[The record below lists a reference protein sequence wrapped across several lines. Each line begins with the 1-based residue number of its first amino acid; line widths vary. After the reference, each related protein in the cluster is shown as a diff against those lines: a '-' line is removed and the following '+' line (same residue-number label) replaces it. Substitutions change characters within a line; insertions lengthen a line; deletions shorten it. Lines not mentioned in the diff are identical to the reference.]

1 MTKNSYKKN
10 ILVIATTFP
19 RWHNDSTPS
28 FVYELSERLGKSY
41 NISVLAPHH
50 YGAKKNEKMGSV
62 QVKRFAYFWPE
73 RLQRLCYGAGIIP
86 NMKSSMLAFFQ
97 FPLLIFSEFVNSWKI
112 IRREKI
118 DLIHAHWMLP
128 QGIIGAVL
136 KKIFGKPLMVT
147 IHGSDLFPLKNLFFR
162 KLQEFTVKNA
172 DIVTINSPA
181 AKKELLDRFSI
192 YEEKIFLIPMGINT
206 KLFRNKNRKN
216 NGKAKKILF
225 VGRLNDQKGLDYL
238 IIAMRKI
245 SKKEPN
251 ARLLIIGEGEY
262 KSYLH
267 QLAGNEEV
275 SDRVEFMGA
284 KPHNELVHY
293 YQSCDILV
301 LPSLSNK
308 TGTESLGLVLIEGMA
323 CGLPVVGTRVG
334 GIPSIINNRENGI
347 LVEQKNS
354 DELADAINFL
364 LDHPK
369 ESKRM
374 GINASNF
381 ARNNF
386 SWDKVSGQFNE
397 LYSELLR

>member
-1 MTKNSYKKN
+1 
-10 ILVIATTFP
+10 
-19 RWHNDSTPS
+19 
-28 FVYELSERLGKSY
+28 
-41 NISVLAPHH
+41 
-50 YGAKKNEKMGSV
+50 
-62 QVKRFAYFWPE
+62 
-73 RLQRLCYGAGIIP
+73 
-86 NMKSSMLAFFQ
+86 MK
-97 FPLLIFSEFVNSWKI
+97 E
-112 IRREKI
+112 
-118 DLIHAHWMLP
+118 
-128 QGIIGAVL
+128 
-136 KKIFGKPLMVT
+136 
-147 IHGSDLFPLKNLFFR
+147 
-162 KLQEFTVKNA
+162 
-172 DIVTINSPA
+172 
-181 AKKELLDRFSI
+181 
-192 YEEKIFLIPMGINT
+192 
-206 KLFRNKNRKN
+206 
-216 NGKAKKILF
+216 
-225 VGRLNDQKGLDYL
+225 
-238 IIAMRKI
+238 I